1 MGESRQK
8 LVILCRIKIT
18 HTHRCLLLKRFSS
31 SWTQEALTLVF
42 VSLVLGQILQQVLVD
57 GQRTAARHLLDG
69 VETTQKKWGGV
80 KDSAG
85 IYSFFSL
92 WHCDRNQQNYE
103 KLNKAVTHPT
113 VITSPEFLS
122 VTKLL
127 AMVMI
132 IGSMI
137 YTRRECRKA
146 VTPAE

>member
-1 MGESRQK
+1 MTIYCTWTPAHWIGLPNCHICVAINTTISVSEFPTHPVLPVQHLWVQGPEQLDQTSGRHHHIYGREQAE
-8 LVILCRIKIT
+8 LVILCRLKIT

-85 IYSFFSL
+85 I
-92 WHCDRNQQNYE
+92 
-103 KLNKAVTHPT
+103 
-113 VITSPEFLS
+113 
-122 VTKLL
+122 
-127 AMVMI
+127 
-132 IGSMI
+132 
-137 YTRRECRKA
+137 
-146 VTPAE
+146 